1 MKPEITVSMQDL
13 ELLESILDTL
23 PASDDAC
30 RDALLEELARAHVI
44 DAGDVPPTVVSM
56 NSKVR
61 FEIESPKEEFCLTLC
76 FPKASEARQDA
87 LSVLTPIGTALL
99 GMSEGSFIEWPR
111 RDGQMIRVKVLEVL
125 AQETAD
131 RTQD

>member
-1 MKPEITVSMQDL
+1 MKPEITVSTQDL

-30 RDALLEELARAHVI
+30 RDALLEELSRAHVI
-44 DAGDVPPTVVSM
+44 DAKDVPPTVVSM

-76 FPKASEARQDA
+76 FPKSSEARQDA

-111 RDGQMIRVKVLEVL
+111 RDGQMIRVKVLEVYP
-125 AQETAD
+125 QQAD
-131 RTQD
+131 HKAA